1 MKFCYTYIGFSIM
14 AIVLLGSCKTIE
26 KASIHGLNSGFYGMT
41 SENKKVQN
49 VYIDVSN
56 DQIAVYPQIKKQ
68 PHNNKFLTIPLQNTD
83 SLLINDIIFKKQSLD
98 IDITSILMKYRP
110 SNHELPAQLNTDLNM
125 ALYLGWRYD
134 KYHIMSKKDPLGN
147 WHQKINSA
155 GYDIGFFAGPGTTM
169 INPFTTNNKRIDEYS
184 GMIMQAGVA
193 GFIESNVASFG
204 LAIGYDYLLNTD
216 RKIWIYHNKPWVG
229 FVVGI
234 ALN

>member
-1 MKFCYTYIGFSIM
+1 MKYSYTYIGISITI
-14 AIVLLGSCKTIE
+14 IVLFASCKTFE
-26 KASIHGLNSGFYGMT
+26 KASIHGLTSGYYNLKT
-41 SENKKVQN
+41 ENKSVQS
-49 VYIDVSN
+49 VYLDVTNDKIDVY
-56 DQIAVYPQIKKQ
+56 DHIKQQGVKEQ
-68 PHNNKFLTIPLQNTD
+68 LLAIPLQNTD
-83 SLLINDIIFKKQSLD
+83 SLLINEMVFKKQSLD
-98 IDITSILMKYRP
+98 IDITSILLKYRP
-110 SNHELPAQLNTDLNM
+110 SIHGLPAQLNTDLNM
-125 ALYLGWRYD
+125 ALYVGWRYD

-155 GYDIGFFAGPGTTM
+155 GYDIGLFAGPGTTM

-204 LAIGYDYLLNTD
+204 LAIGYDYLLNSD
-216 RKIWIYHNKPWVG
+216 RIIWIYHKKPWMG

>member
-1 MKFCYTYIGFSIM
+1 
-14 AIVLLGSCKTIE
+14 
-26 KASIHGLNSGFYGMT
+26 
-41 SENKKVQN
+41 
-49 VYIDVSN
+49 
-56 DQIAVYPQIKKQ
+56 
-68 PHNNKFLTIPLQNTD
+68 
-83 SLLINDIIFKKQSLD
+83 
-98 IDITSILMKYRP
+98 
-110 SNHELPAQLNTDLNM
+110 M

-184 GMIMQAGVA
+184 GMIMQAGVG

-204 LAIGYDYLLNTD
+204 LAIGYDFLLNTD